1 MKLRHEQEYRSGEI
15 DDIVD
20 MPLLLDSNGHV
31 TMSAIENVGM
41 GFFENGDCEESDGIT
56 VR

>member
-1 MKLRHEQEYRSGEI
+1 
-15 DDIVD
+15 

-41 GFFENGDCEESDGIT
+41 DSLRMEIVKRVMESQPDDPLALPEVGI
-56 VR
+56 